1 MLCGFAQAARGGS
14 NILQHIVADMPRELG
29 GIEVG
34 FFAALS
40 EMIAR
45 PLAGIAAKDR

>member
-1 MLCGFAQAARGGS
+1 
-14 NILQHIVADMPRELG
+14 MPRELG

-45 PLAGIAAKDR
+45 PLAGIAAKGSMIDAILTD